1 MKGLNESDR
10 IPAGHLSGAHI
21 GRVVSF
27 AYLLP
32 PGGVAAVVTGEL
44 RQVYHTSADTILN
57 LCSHTEDT
65 AGEMTEFVLSPNQQ
79 VEVKP

>member
-1 MKGLNESDR
+1 MKALDAPDR
-10 IPAGHLSGAHI
+10 IPSGHLSGAHI

-44 RQVYHTSADTILN
+44 RQVYHTSAETVLN

-65 AGEMTEFVLSPNQQ
+65 AGDMTEFLLSPNQQ
-79 VEVKP
+79 VEVQP